1 MMRRALATF
10 VLVIALP
17 GLAACGSS
25 SKPASSPTTTP
36 TDLRGKT
43 AVEIDAKSN
52 QFTPASIIIDAGT
65 KVTWTNSDSVSHNVK
80 KSADAVDFGAPF
92 GVDLDAFGQGKS
104 YSFTFTKAGMYAY
117 QCTVHSLMTGSVDV
131 RAKA

>member
-1 MMRRALATF
+1 MKRALATLVF
-10 VLVIALP
+10 VVALP

-25 SKPASSPTTTP
+25 SKAASPSTAAP

-43 AVEIDAKSN
+43 AVEIDASSN
-52 QFTPASIIIDAGT
+52 QFNPASIIIDAGT
-65 KVTWTNSDSVSHNVK
+65 KVTWRNGDSVAHNVK

-92 GVDLDAFGQGKS
+92 GVDLDAFGPGKT
-104 YSFTFTKAGMYAY
+104 YSFTFTKPGMYAY

>member
-1 MMRRALATF
+1 MRRALVTL
-10 VLVIALP
+10 VLVVALP

-25 SKPASSPTTTP
+25 SKSSSSAPTP

-43 AVEIDAKSN
+43 AVQVDAKSN
-52 QFTPASIIIDAGT
+52 QFNPASIIIDAGT
-65 KVTWTNSDSVSHNVK
+65 KVTWTNSDSVAHNVK

-92 GVDLDAFGQGKS
+92 GVDLDAFGPGKT

-131 RAKA
+131 RAKV

>member
-1 MMRRALATF
+1 MRRALVTL
-10 VLVIALP
+10 VLVVALP

-25 SKPASSPTTTP
+25 SKSSSSAPTP

-43 AVEIDAKSN
+43 AVQVDAKSN
-52 QFTPASIIIDAGT
+52 QFNPASIIIDAGT
-65 KVTWTNSDSVSHNVK
+65 KVTWTNSDSVAHNVK
-80 KSADAVDFGAPF
+80 NSADAVDFGAPF
-92 GVDLDAFGQGKS
+92 GVDLDAFGPGKT

-131 RAKA
+131 RAKV